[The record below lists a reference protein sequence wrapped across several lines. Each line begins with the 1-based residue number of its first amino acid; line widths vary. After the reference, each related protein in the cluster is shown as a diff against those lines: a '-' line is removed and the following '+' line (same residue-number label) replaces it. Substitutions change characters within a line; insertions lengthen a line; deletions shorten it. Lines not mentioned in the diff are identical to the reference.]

1 MKDKFK
7 MNFKIVLPAA
17 IITALIFVLITRNSG
32 VTSVEAL
39 DYSLIKIV
47 PYIAVIVGA
56 LVGLNVIVV
65 FIRWNSNS
73 RYYWICNRKF

>member
-1 MKDKFK
+1 MYKRQ
-7 MNFKIVLPAA
+7 AA

-65 FIRWNSNS
+65 LLGGTCLLYTSVFN
-73 RYYWICNRKF
+73 